1 MKQYLLV
8 CIFCCFAIP
17 CISQYFLR
25 GEIKDEKGRQLERAK
40 IYLASK
46 GNTPFYSGNFG
57 AFGILCPYPQDTIT
71 VFYDGY
77 EVYKKLVNTKVF
89 NEIVLKMLPE
99 TASLYANKLSSR
111 TTNLEDNGE
120 SYFATLGESY
130 SSLIENQFVNA
141 KNYPE
146 TGFSINI
153 DKASYSNIRRFI
165 NNGMYVPS
173 NAVRIEEMLNYF
185 DLRGPQFPKPK
196 DSASFCVAS
205 TLTSCPWNET
215 NLLLFVQLQAPKIN
229 LNKIPPNNLVLLI
242 DISGSMDHPS
252 KLPLLQSAFKLLI
265 ENLRPE
271 DKVSIVTYG
280 GGVHVALSA
289 TPGNEKLKINNII
302 DSLYADGD
310 TPGESAIKTAYDIA
324 KNNFIPNG
332 NNRIILA
339 TDGDFNVGK
348 TTEQELEQLVSYQ
361 KQSGIFLTC
370 LGVGMGNYKDSKL
383 EILAKKGN
391 GNFAYIDNI
400 HEAEKT
406 LIREFT
412 KTMYAVAVDAY
423 ANVEFNAEIV
433 KKYRLIGFDNK
444 RAAIIDTTSL
454 LEGGEVGSGHNMMA
468 VFEIV
473 PVTNERINLKDPN
486 IALLNLSFHLPKHT
500 KQITQNFQLPF
511 NTIDFN
517 YAPKQIKLATSII
530 MFGSLLRQSKFVK
543 NYGFQDAINL
553 AQSSINNSNISEQE
567 LLTLMQKA
575 NNIYNYR
582 KKK

>member
-141 KNYPE
+141 KNFPE

-185 DLRGPQFPKPK
+185 DLRGPEFPKPK

-205 TLTSCPWNET
+205 TLTSCPWNES
-215 NLLLFVQLQAPKIN
+215 NLLLFIQLQAPKIN
-229 LNKIPPNNLVLLI
+229 LNNIPPNNLVLLI

-252 KLPLLQSAFKLLI
+252 KLPLLQSAFKLLV

-324 KNNFIPNG
+324 KTNFIPNG

-406 LIREFT
+406 LIKEFT

-473 PVTNERINLKDPN
+473 PVSNEKINFKNPD

-511 NTIDFN
+511 NPIDFN
-517 YAPKQIKLATSII
+517 NAPKQIKLATSII
-530 MFGSLLRQSKFVK
+530 MFGSLLRQSKFIK

>member
-1 MKQYLLV
+1 MKHCLPV
-8 CIFCCFAIP
+8 CIFLCFAIP
-17 CISQYFLR
+17 SYSQYFLR

-40 IYLASK
+40 IFLASK
-46 GNTPFYSGNFG
+46 GNMPFYSGNFG

-77 EVYKKLVNTKVF
+77 KVYKKEVNTKVF
-89 NEIVLKMLPE
+89 NEIILKMLPE

-111 TTNLEDNGE
+111 TINLEDNGE
-120 SYFATLGESY
+120 SYFSTLGESY

-141 KNYPE
+141 RLYPE
-146 TGFSINI
+146 TGFSLNI

-185 DLRGPQFPKPK
+185 DLRRTNFPKPK
-196 DSASFCVAS
+196 DSSSFSAAS
-205 TLTSCPWNET
+205 TITDCPWNDK
-215 NLLLFVQLQAPKIN
+215 NFLLFVQLQAPKIN
-229 LNKIPPNNLVLLI
+229 LDNIPPNNLVLLI
-242 DISGSMDHPS
+242 DVSGSMDHPT

-265 ENLRPE
+265 ENLRVE

-280 GGVHVALSA
+280 GGVHVALS
-289 TPGNEKLKINNII
+289 TTSGNNKQKINNII

-310 TPGESAIKTAYDIA
+310 TPGENAIRTAYSIA
-324 KNNFIPNG
+324 KTNFIPNG

-339 TDGDFNVGK
+339 TDGDFNVGQ
-348 TTEQELEQLVSYQ
+348 TTEQELENLVTFQ

-383 EILAKKGN
+383 EVLAKKGN

-400 HEAEKT
+400 HEAEKI
-406 LIREFT
+406 LIKEFT
-412 KTMYAVAVDAY
+412 KTMYAVAVNAY
-423 ANVEFNAEIV
+423 ANIQFNPAVI

-444 RAAIIDTTSL
+444 KTAIVDTTSL

-473 PVTNERINLKDPN
+473 PAETIHTTETL
-486 IALLNLSFHLPKHT
+486 AGSLNLTFQLPKHT
-500 KQITQNFQLPF
+500 QKITQSFQLPYHPIAF
-511 NTIDFN
+511 ND
-517 YAPKQIKLATSII
+517 APPQIKLATSIVV
-530 MFGSLLRQSKFVK
+530 FGSLLRQSKFVK
-543 NYGFQDAINL
+543 NYTFQDTINL
-553 AQSSINNSNISEQE
+553 AQTAINPANTSEQE
-567 LLTLMQKA
+567 LLQLMQKA

-582 KKK
+582 KKR

>member
-1 MKQYLLV
+1 MKPYLLV
-8 CIFCCFAIP
+8 CIFVCFAFP
-17 CISQYFLR
+17 SFSQYFLR

-40 IYLASK
+40 ILLVSK
-46 GNTPFYSGNFG
+46 GNMPFYSGNFG

-77 EVYKKLVNTKVF
+77 EVYKKAVNTKVF
-89 NEIVLKMLPE
+89 NEIILKMLPE

-111 TTNLEDNGE
+111 TTNLEDNSE

-141 KNYPE
+141 KQYPE
-146 TGFSINI
+146 TGFSLNI

-185 DLRGPQFPKPK
+185 DLRGLDFQKPR
-196 DSASFCVAS
+196 DSSSFSAAF
-205 TLTSCPWNET
+205 TITNCPWN
-215 NLLLFVQLQAPKIN
+215 NNNFLLFVQLQAPKIN
-229 LNKIPPNNLVLLI
+229 LDNIPPNNLVLLI
-242 DISGSMDHPS
+242 DISGSMDHPA

-265 ENLRPE
+265 ENLRAE

-280 GGVHVALSA
+280 GGVHVALS
-289 TPGNEKLKINNII
+289 TTSGNNKQKINNII

-310 TPGESAIKTAYDIA
+310 TPGENAIRTAYSIA
-324 KNNFIPNG
+324 KANFIPNG

-339 TDGDFNVGK
+339 TDGDFNVGQ
-348 TTEQELEQLVSYQ
+348 TTEQELENLVTFQ

-400 HEAEKT
+400 HEAEKI
-406 LIREFT
+406 LIQEFT
-412 KTMYAVAVDAY
+412 KTMYAVAIDAY
-423 ANVEFNAEIV
+423 ANVQFNPAVIRR
-433 KKYRLIGFDNK
+433 YRLIGFDNK
-444 RAAIIDTTSL
+444 KSAIRDTTSL

-468 VFEIV
+468 VFEIT
-473 PVTNERINLKDPN
+473 PAENINATENL
-486 IALLNLSFHLPKHT
+486 AGTLNL
-500 KQITQNFQLPF
+500 IFQLPKNPQKITQKF
-511 NTIDFN
+511 ILPYRPISFSE
-517 YAPKQIKLATSII
+517 APPQIKLATAIV
-530 MFGSLLRQSKFVK
+530 MFGSLLRQSKFIK
-543 NYGFQDAINL
+543 NFGFQDAINL
-553 AQSSINNSNISEQE
+553 AQTSINTTNASEQE
-567 LLTLMQKA
+567 LLQLMQKA

-582 KKK
+582 KKR

>member
-8 CIFCCFAIP
+8 CILCCFAIP

-25 GEIKDEKGRQLERAK
+25 GEIRDEKGRQLERAK

-77 EVYKKLVNTKVF
+77 EVYKKPVNTKVF

-196 DSASFCVAS
+196 DSAGFCMAS
-205 TLTSCPWNET
+205 TLTSCPWNEN
-215 NLLLFVQLQAPKIN
+215 NLLLFIQLQAPKIN
-229 LNKIPPNNLVLLI
+229 LDNIPPNNLVLLI

-252 KLPLLQSAFKLLI
+252 KLPLLQSAFKLLV

-280 GGVHVALSA
+280 GGVHVALNA

-406 LIREFT
+406 LIKEFT

-468 VFEIV
+468 VFEII
-473 PVTNERINLKDPN
+473 PVSNEKINLKDPN
-486 IALLNLSFHLPKHT
+486 IAQLNLSFHLPKHPQ
-500 KQITQNFQLPF
+500 QITQNFQIPF
-511 NTIDFN
+511 NPINFN
-517 YAPKQIKLATSII
+517 NAPKQIKLATSII
-530 MFGSLLRQSKFVK
+530 MFGSLLRQSKFIK
-543 NYGFQDAINL
+543 NYGFQDAIDL

>member
-1 MKQYLLV
+1 MKPYLLV
-8 CIFCCFAIP
+8 CIFVCFAFP
-17 CISQYFLR
+17 SFSQYFLR

-40 IYLASK
+40 ILLVSK
-46 GNTPFYSGNFG
+46 GNMPFYSGNFG

-77 EVYKKLVNTKVF
+77 EVYKKTVNTKVF
-89 NEIVLKMLPE
+89 NEIILKMLPE

-111 TTNLEDNGE
+111 TTNLEDNSE

-141 KNYPE
+141 KQYPE
-146 TGFSINI
+146 TGFSLNI

-185 DLRGPQFPKPK
+185 DLRGLDFQKPR
-196 DSASFCVAS
+196 DSSSFSAAF
-205 TLTSCPWNET
+205 TITNCPWN
-215 NLLLFVQLQAPKIN
+215 NNNFLLFVQLQAPKIN
-229 LNKIPPNNLVLLI
+229 LDNIPPNNLVLLI
-242 DISGSMDHPS
+242 DISGSMDHPA

-265 ENLRPE
+265 ENLRAE

-280 GGVHVALSA
+280 GGVHVALS
-289 TPGNEKLKINNII
+289 TTSGNNKQKINNII

-310 TPGESAIKTAYDIA
+310 TPGENAIRTAYSIA
-324 KNNFIPNG
+324 KANFIPNG

-339 TDGDFNVGK
+339 TDGDFNVGQ
-348 TTEQELEQLVSYQ
+348 TTEQELENLVTFQ

-400 HEAEKT
+400 HEAEKI
-406 LIREFT
+406 LIQEFT
-412 KTMYAVAVDAY
+412 KTMYAVAIDAY
-423 ANVEFNAEIV
+423 ANVQFNPAVIRR
-433 KKYRLIGFDNK
+433 YRLIGFDNK
-444 RAAIIDTTSL
+444 KSAIRDTTSL

-468 VFEIV
+468 VFEIT
-473 PVTNERINLKDPN
+473 PAENINATENL
-486 IALLNLSFHLPKHT
+486 AGTLNL
-500 KQITQNFQLPF
+500 IFQLPKNPQKITQKF
-511 NTIDFN
+511 ILPYRPISFSE
-517 YAPKQIKLATSII
+517 APPQIKLATAIV
-530 MFGSLLRQSKFVK
+530 MFGSLLRQSKFIK
-543 NYGFQDAINL
+543 NFGFQDAINL
-553 AQSSINNSNISEQE
+553 AQTSINTTNASEQE
-567 LLTLMQKA
+567 LLQLMQKA

-582 KKK
+582 KKR